1 MHRRGAK
8 ESVSFSSG
16 GIKRSRGGRLPRI
29 LDVGCGRQKYPGSIG
44 IDMNPDTA
52 ADVLCHIDRGYL
64 PFRDNS
70 FDEVRAIHLIEHV
83 ENVIRTVEEFHRV
96 TRAGG
101 IVFLVTPHYTDFSS
115 FCDPTHR
122 WHLNSF
128 SFWYFY
134 PEGLHGEASWYSR
147 VRLRQRRLHVRLLQ
161 VWRYLG
167 FEFLVNH
174 SLRFRRF
181 WEFYLCYIVRGKV
194 MEFELEVIK

>member
-1 MHRRGAK
+1 
-8 ESVSFSSG
+8 
-16 GIKRSRGGRLPRI
+16 LPRI
-29 LDVGCGRQKYPGSIG
+29 LDVGCGPRKYPGSIG
-44 IDMNPDTA
+44 IDMNRNTA
-52 ADVLCHIDRGYL
+52 ADVICHLDLGAL
-64 PFRDNS
+64 PFRDNA

-83 ENVIRTVEEFHRV
+83 ENVIGTIEEFHRV
-96 TRAGG
+96 TRPGG
-101 IVFLVTPHYTDFSS
+101 TIFLVTPHYTDFSS

-134 PEGLHGEASWYSR
+134 PEGLHGEASWYSCA
-147 VRLRQRRLHVRLLQ
+147 RLRQRRLRVRLLQ

-181 WEFYLCYIVRGKV
+181 WEFYLCYLVRGKV
-194 MEFELEVIK
+194 MEFELEVLK

>member
-1 MHRRGAK
+1 M
-8 ESVSFSSG
+8 
-16 GIKRSRGGRLPRI
+16 PRI
-29 LDVGCGRQKYPGSIG
+29 LDVGCGQHKYPGSIG
-44 IDMNPDTA
+44 IDMNPNTA
-52 ADVLCHIDRGYL
+52 ADVLCHLDHGSL
-64 PFRDNS
+64 PFCDNA
-70 FDEVRAIHLIEHV
+70 FDEVRATHLIEHV
-83 ENVIRTVEEFHRV
+83 DNVILTVEEFHRV

-101 IVFLVTPHYTDFSS
+101 TIVLITPHYTDFSS

-134 PEGLHGEASWYSR
+134 PQGLHGEPSWYSR
-147 VRLRQRRLHVRLLQ
+147 ARLRQRRLRVRLLQ

>member
-1 MHRRGAK
+1 
-8 ESVSFSSG
+8 
-16 GIKRSRGGRLPRI
+16 LRI
-29 LDVGCGRQKYPGSIG
+29 LDVGCGPQKYPGSIG

-52 ADVLCHIDRGYL
+52 ADVLCNVDRGAL
-64 PFRDNS
+64 PFRDDS
-70 FDEVRAIHLIEHV
+70 FDQVRAVHLIEHV

-101 IVFLVTPHYTDFSS
+101 TIYLVTPHYTDFSS

-134 PEGLHGEASWYSR
+134 PEGLHGNASWYTQA
-147 VRLRQRRLHVRLLQ
+147 RLRQRRLRVRLLQ

-181 WEFYLCYIVRGKV
+181 WEFYLCFVIRGKV
-194 MEFELEVIK
+194 MEFELEVLK